1 MGAPMDD
8 RWVRWLNTLQLI
20 MAGVIIM
27 APVVWM
33 ALSSFK
39 PSFEVTAYPPTL
51 VFSPT
56 AENYAQLIKTT
67 PFFSYAVNSLI
78 VTIGSAGLG
87 LLFGIPAAFAVSWT
101 RISWPAIL
109 TLAARMAPGTL
120 FLLPWYMMFRQV
132 GMIGSYTALILS
144 HAVITLPIVIW
155 VLLPSFDN
163 IPRSV
168 FEAAQVDGCS
178 VTRILW
184 RIALPLVGSGI
195 AVAAILAFVFSWNY
209 FLFALVLSNGD
220 SKTLIAAAFNFVG
233 EGSTQWGVLMA
244 AAKRLSIPV
253 FLIGHITKEGTIA
266 GPKSL
271 EHIVDTVLYFEGE
284 KFQNYRLIRAYK
296 NRFGPVNEVALFE
309 MHDDGLEE
317 VANPSAALLAQRSS
331 AAGSAVVAALEGT
344 RPLLIE
350 LQALVSATHF
360 PSPRRMSIGVD
371 ANRVAVMGFS
381 RGGQAALYSAMN
393 RLYGTLGPANN
404 LQFVA
409 HIAFYPDCMTSYRA
423 DIEVSDKP
431 IRILHGSADDYN
443 PVAPC
448 RAYVERLTKAHKDV
462 KLIEYLDAYH
472 VFDAPVFRTPVTVM
486 AATTTRRCQLAEGDD
501 NQIINRETQKPFTFG
516 DECVEKGPTLAYNE
530 AASSQARIFVR
541 DFLTQ
546 VFQLKQ

>member
-244 AAKRLSIPV
+244 AAT
-253 FLIGHITKEGTIA
+253 LIA
-266 GPKSL
+266 LPPL
-271 EHIVDTVLYFEGE
+271 VL
-284 KFQNYRLIRAYK
+284 
-296 NRFGPVNEVALFE
+296 
-309 MHDDGLEE
+309 
-317 VANPSAALLAQRSS
+317 AALVQRW
-331 AAGSAVVAALEGT
+331 
-344 RPLLIE
+344 
-350 LQALVSATHF
+350 LVS
-360 PSPRRMSIGVD
+360 G
-371 ANRVAVMGFS
+371 
-381 RGGQAALYSAMN
+381 L
-393 RLYGTLGPANN
+393 TLG
-404 LQFVA
+404 
-409 HIAFYPDCMTSYRA
+409 
-423 DIEVSDKP
+423 
-431 IRILHGSADDYN
+431 
-443 PVAPC
+443 
-448 RAYVERLTKAHKDV
+448 
-462 KLIEYLDAYH
+462 
-472 VFDAPVFRTPVTVM
+472 
-486 AATTTRRCQLAEGDD
+486 AA
-501 NQIINRETQKPFTFG
+501 
-516 DECVEKGPTLAYNE
+516 KG
-530 AASSQARIFVR
+530 
-541 DFLTQ
+541 
-546 VFQLKQ
+546 